1 MTARNPCAQHAD
13 CLNTDGSFTCVC
25 ETGYL
30 GDGYKGPCTW
40 INTPCPAGQYL
51 KGTAFT
57 SGCAD
62 LPFNAKESNFHFN
75 SIKSFF
81 LFNMIV
87 ELKGKLI

>member
-1 MTARNPCAQHAD
+1 MVAKKPCARHAD
-13 CLNTDGSFTCVC
+13 CINTDGSFTCVC

-51 KGTAFT
+51 KGQAFT

-62 LPFNAKESNFHFN
+62 LPLNAKESNFHFN
-75 SIKSFF
+75 SRKPFF
-81 LFNMIV
+81 IHDP
-87 ELKGKLI
+87 